1 MCTETPR
8 DIAWLVPLES
18 FGQAGQRESW
28 ITMDPRFALSHVTM
42 YQAVKDRC
50 EVRWKGGRGGIDRC
64 FLDLWG
70 GPLNKSK
77 METTSNAQQT
87 CVTWYEVSSPCC
99 RFWSWPLSRP
109 SWKITS
115 NPSAFKDFA
124 FFFYHQ
130 MLGFTGTVTGTV
142 IGTVS
147 GTVPGLGSSSIQF
160 QGRTGRIHLKPPK
173 LGWDVTNDNGYG
185 LGDNLQWLLN
195 VAFTLVQDEKCN
207 TGVRWDSLWEV
218 PIWALVVGQWMS
230 VIWDYWDWTRWF
242 DGDYWRLLETI

>member
-1 MCTETPR
+1 MPSKPVSPGTKCHLRAVGSE
-8 DIAWLVPLES
+8 
-18 FGQAGQRESW
+18 AGLW
-28 ITMDPRFALSHVTM
+28 A
-42 YQAVKDRC
+42 
-50 EVRWKGGRGGIDRC
+50 GRVG
-64 FLDLWG
+64 
-70 GPLNKSK
+70 
-77 METTSNAQQT
+77 
-87 CVTWYEVSSPCC
+87 
-99 RFWSWPLSRP
+99 
-109 SWKITS
+109 KITS

-124 FFFYHQ
+124 FFFTTKCWGLLAQ
-130 MLGFTGTVTGTV
+130 LLAQF
-142 IGTVS
+142 S

>member
-70 GPLNKSK
+70 GPLKKSK

-173 LGWDVTNDNGYG
+173 LGWDATNDNGYG

-207 TGVRWDSLWEV
+207 TGVR
-218 PIWALVVGQWMS
+218 
-230 VIWDYWDWTRWF
+230 
-242 DGDYWRLLETI
+242 